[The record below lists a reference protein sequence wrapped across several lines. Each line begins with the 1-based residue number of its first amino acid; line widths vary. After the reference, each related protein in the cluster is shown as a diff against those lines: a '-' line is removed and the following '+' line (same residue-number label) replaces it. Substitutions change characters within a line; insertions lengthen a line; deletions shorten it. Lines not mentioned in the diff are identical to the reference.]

1 MKSNFLTRLF
11 FLTAIA
17 LMFSLVSYGQAHP
30 SHNGEKAFDGND
42 IISYFN
48 GKIEK
53 GSEKYTYEYK
63 DVKLYFASDETRE
76 VFKKDPEKY
85 FPAYNGWCA
94 IALAGGTLAKPDYSN
109 YKIQD
114 GKLLFFEVRA
124 FFNGRTAW
132 EKDPEINKITAD
144 AKYDELF
151 KKKESN

>member
-1 MKSNFLTRLF
+1 MKSIFLARIIL
-11 FLTAIA
+11 LTGI
-17 LMFSLVSYGQAHP
+17 SLLISLSSFGQAHP

-48 GKIEK
+48 GKIK
-53 GSEKYTYEYK
+53 QGSEKITYKYQ
-63 DVKLYFASDETRE
+63 DVTLYFASEESRET
-76 VFKKDPEKY
+76 FKKDPEKY

-94 IALAGGTLAKPDYSN
+94 IALASGSLAKPDYTN

-144 AKYDELF
+144 AKYTELF
-151 KKKESN
+151 KKDN

>member
-1 MKSNFLTRLF
+1 MKSNLLGRLF
-11 FLTAIA
+11 FITGTALLLSLTS
-17 LMFSLVSYGQAHP
+17 FGQAHP

-48 GKIEK
+48 GEIKK
-53 GSEKYTYEYK
+53 GSDEYTYEYN
-63 DVKLYFASDETRE
+63 DVKLYFASNESRE
-76 VFKKDPEKY
+76 LFKKAPEKY

-94 IALAGGTLAKPDYSN
+94 IALAAGTLAKPDYNN
-109 YKIQD
+109 YIIQD

-132 EKDPEINKITAD
+132 EKDPQINKITAD

-151 KKKESN
+151 KKDDN

>member
-1 MKSNFLTRLF
+1 MKTNLLIKVFLLIGISF
-11 FLTAIA
+11 IVS
-17 LMFSLVSYGQAHP
+17 FSSFSQAHP

-48 GKIEK
+48 GEVKK
-53 GSEKYTYEYK
+53 GSEKITYEYK
-63 DVKLYFASDETRE
+63 NVLLYFASEESKET
-76 VFKKDPEKY
+76 FKKNPEKY

-94 IALAGGTLAKPDYSN
+94 IALASGTLAKPDYNN

-132 EKDPEINKITAD
+132 EKDPQINKITAD
-144 AKYDELF
+144 VKYDELF
-151 KKKESN
+151 KKDN